1 MDIIGQRFRAI
12 EASILEEGR
21 LERCAAF
28 RSGSQNQSELGD
40 SRPTGHDGGGGA
52 SKPPSQTRLAY
63 GERRDPHCRPWSG
76 YANAR
81 DECWTKPAATEN
93 ADGLSSA
100 VDPVGPKEKGKSKSK
115 GKSKGSNR
123 KKEDVESE
131 QQQPSSACCLADVS
145 TADTIPEDGHY
156 SGRSRCVLGGQRG
169 WSTPWQVN
177 DATFQSQ
184 QNTVENYGKKLKTPA
199 GRWLRWRLHDVRS
212 KVLYCLGREG
222 QPCHGGGIVRAFA
235 EAKSEEEQ
243 T

>member
-1 MDIIGQRFRAI
+1 MQLWNWHVNALRRRAI
-12 EASILEEGR
+12 LDGFSSMICTASVIFSLRSMKAAAAPSRAPALPPRPLCALHMDAAVLRGR
-21 LERCAAF
+21 ARPLERRAQCSGAC
-28 RSGSQNQSELGD
+28 RSKEGGRE
-40 SRPTGHDGGGGA
+40 GGGKA
-52 SKPPSQTRLAY
+52 KA
-63 GERRDPHCRPWSG
+63 
-76 YANAR
+76 
-81 DECWTKPAATEN
+81 
-93 ADGLSSA
+93 
-100 VDPVGPKEKGKSKSK
+100 KEKAKAAIG
-115 GKSKGSNR
+115 R
-123 KKEDVESE
+123 REDVERE

-169 WSTPWQVN
+169 WSTTWQVN

-222 QPCHGGGIVRAFA
+222 QPCHDGGIVRAFA

-243 T
+243 A